1 MEIDNDKLRDS
12 NKLIDID
19 YFKPD
24 YYSQEQS
31 IYKQLINFIG
41 FKTIHLKA
49 LLYVIPLLYMYEINI
64 YICLT
69 LMDIYQLYTNFS
81 KGQLFLVNIMFFVGL
96 IVGNLI
102 YEFFMAKMKS
112 SFIIDHAINIYIL
125 LLVIFLITIEN
136 FVISLIA
143 RLLLGICLSMCK
155 PKVGVIIVE
164 LFQSKINQLILM
176 ILYASGSIN
185 SLIMI
190 IIQFISTPN
199 YELNKFYKICS
210 LVIFYNL
217 FLYLIFKLIDR
228 SVYFSEKVIFKN
240 NKMANKIYQEELY
253 NEISVDPNYEYT
265 RSFIYKEISFPLLMR
280 KMKQR
285 KKLPIIYDEFST
297 NKLGIEKNEKEKDKD
312 KDKKSLELDLLNTIK
327 EEGDIVEES
336 VHVSSLFSDEN
347 LKYTIFNCIGLFCG
361 YYNSYT
367 YTVLNNTIS
376 KLSMEVNETV
386 KIEDSFNNDIIVNK
400 LILIIPNFLSG
411 IIFAFAYYFDLVNRK
426 ISAIIFVSVTILFQI
441 LSVVNLKNVLIY
453 STIANAASSLSLII
467 STVEILYSFNI
478 IIQNIGS
485 NFCFKIGRVGIIL
498 SVTFNLLLKTNFTAC
513 MIISIII
520 NVIYLIMQIF
530 FPERKNIH

>member
-1 MEIDNDKLRDS
+1 MEINNDKLGDS
-12 NKLIDID
+12 NKHNDID

-24 YYSQEQS
+24 YYSQEQT

-49 LLYVIPLLYMYEINI
+49 LLYVIPLLYMYEVNI
-64 YICLT
+64 FICLT
-69 LMDIYQLYTNFS
+69 LIDIYQLYTNFS

-112 SFIIDHAINIYIL
+112 SFIIDHAINIYVF

-176 ILYASGSIN
+176 ILYTSGSIN
-185 SLIMI
+185 SLILI

-199 YELNKFYKICS
+199 YELNRFYKICS
-210 LVIFYNL
+210 LVILYNL

-228 SVYFSEKVIFKN
+228 SVYFTEKVIFKN
-240 NKMANKIYQEELY
+240 NKMANKIYKDELY
-253 NEISVDPNYEYT
+253 NEIDVDPNYEYT

-285 KKLPIIYDEFST
+285 KNLPLIYDEFSI
-297 NKLGIEKNEKEKDKD
+297 NKLGIENNEKDKD

-376 KLSMEVNETV
+376 KLSMDENETV
-386 KIEDSFNNDIIVNK
+386 KVEDSFNNDIIVNK
-400 LILIIPNFLSG
+400 LILIIPNFLTG
-411 IIFAFAYYFDLVNRK
+411 IIFAFACYFDLVNRK
-426 ISAIIFVSVTILFQI
+426 ISAIIFVSLTILFQI

-453 STIANAASSLSLII
+453 STIASAVSNLSLII
-467 STVEILYSFNI
+467 STVEILYSFNT

-498 SVTFNLLLKTNFTAC
+498 SVTFNLLLKTNFIAC

-520 NVIYLIMQIF
+520 NVIYLIIQIF